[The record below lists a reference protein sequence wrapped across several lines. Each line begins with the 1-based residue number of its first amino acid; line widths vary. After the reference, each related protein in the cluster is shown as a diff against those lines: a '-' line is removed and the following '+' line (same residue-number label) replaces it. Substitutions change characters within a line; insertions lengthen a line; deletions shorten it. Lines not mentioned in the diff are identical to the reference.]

1 MQWVQQ
7 FYFNCLFLHI
17 MSMIMY
23 KIKSNYMYYL
33 DKNKIIFILIFLTFL
48 SLRYYFNAFV
58 VPQKVT
64 FLVIFIFNITKRI
77 FIVYYAV
84 TCRGRRPSHL
94 GCEEMYL
101 YAVILFL
108 KICEN
113 RLEGGYTCPIIV
125 QTRKGARVT
134 GPYNE
139 LLFLTLY

>member
-1 MQWVQQ
+1 
-7 FYFNCLFLHI
+7 

-33 DKNKIIFILIFLTFL
+33 DKNKIFYSYIFNLFVTEILFKRICSALEGYVSCDF
-48 SLRYYFNAFV
+48 Y
-58 VPQKVT
+58 
-64 FLVIFIFNITKRI
+64 FNITKRI

-134 GPYNE
+134 GPYYE